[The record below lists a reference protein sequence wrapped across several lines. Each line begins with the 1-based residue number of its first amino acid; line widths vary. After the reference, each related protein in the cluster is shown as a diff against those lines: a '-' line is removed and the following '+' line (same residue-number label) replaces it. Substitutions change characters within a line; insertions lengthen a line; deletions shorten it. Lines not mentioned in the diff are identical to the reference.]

1 MWPFKRKQKGEVFAQ
16 GHVGFSGAAVAVH
29 NPAKPVAKHQ
39 TPADVLD
46 YWCHKFGATYDRER
60 TKDNVRIRVH
70 LPSGDTLSGN
80 GTTTVAAV
88 TAVVTKLEAVK

>member
-1 MWPFKRKQKGEVFAQ
+1 MGLFDFFTTHKGVVKEGAVA
-16 GHVGFSGAAVAVH
+16 FSGPAEAI
-29 NPAKPVAKHQ
+29 NLPAKPVAKHQ

-80 GTTTVAAV
+80 GATTVAAV
-88 TAVVTKLEAVK
+88 TAVVTKLEAL